1 MKVLRFAKHKAEWLL
16 KYDEAN
22 RTVTVEGPSPT
33 AAEIHQWI
41 NSPRTVVDED
51 GTMVRRVPTAS
62 WPLLVQAI
70 DLYMY
75 AEMELVAVV
84 E

>member
-1 MKVLRFAKHKAEWLL
+1 MKALRFAKHKAEWLL

-41 NSPRTVVDED
+41 SSPQTVVDAS
-51 GTMVRRVPTAS
+51 GAMVRRVPTES
-62 WPLLVQAI
+62 WPLLIQAI
-70 DLYMY
+70 DLHMY
-75 AEMELVAVV
+75 AHMELVALV

>member
-1 MKVLRFAKHKAEWLL
+1 MKALRLAKRKSEWLL
-16 KYDEAN
+16 KYDETN
-22 RTVTVEGPSPT
+22 HTVTVEGPSPT
-33 AAEIHQWI
+33 AAEIHHWI
-41 NSPRTVVDED
+41 NSPKTVVDEG
-51 GTMVRRVPTAS
+51 GTMVRCLPTES

-70 DLYMY
+70 DLYLY